1 MNKINTK
8 MPNGFNTAVDSIIN
22 NNISLFQSI
31 IHAKSPFHKHIL
43 KLFQIACEYNRMDI
57 VQYLLTINP
66 KIHIREGDDRAFRLA
81 CSNGNLQIANFLLEK
96 NNNVNIQRAFIET
109 VCSSNTYI
117 VDWLY
122 KLISNK
128 SEGQLSNVLNE
139 ACIKM
144 VKNQIRPIFRN
155 IVNDYMHLLDFEK
168 LLTLAFINYNL
179 DCMYYIAHLVDND
192 QLIEVISL
200 ALDRGT
206 AQSYEIIKYL
216 MIYVDNPTALFDP
229 FIKACRNGD
238 EQFLDI
244 MLTRFRNKKIKWM
257 FPTVCREAFNKN
269 HTRIVH
275 IILSRCKELPLDI
288 LSIYQEYPH
297 YHDLYTY
304 IMLVNPNFMDWL
316 NCEFSPV
323 DTDKDIDCAI
333 CLCDHDTFVKTK
345 CGHIFGK
352 KCILK
357 WIEHGKTDCPMCR
370 RNLV

>member
-1 MNKINTK
+1 

-22 NNISLFQSI
+22 NNIRLFQSI
-31 IHAKSPFHKHIL
+31 IHPKSPFHKNIL

-66 KIHIREGDDRAFRLA
+66 KLHIREGDDRAFRLA

-96 NNNVNIQRAFIET
+96 NDNVNIQRAFIEI
-109 VCSSNTYI
+109 VCTGNIYI

-122 KLISNK
+122 KLICNK
-128 SEGQLSNVLNE
+128 SEGQISNVLNE
-139 ACIKM
+139 ACIKI
-144 VKNQIRPIFRN
+144 VKNQIRPIFSD
-155 IVNDYMHLLDFEK
+155 IVNDYMHLLNLNELFK
-168 LLTLAFINYNL
+168 LTFIYNNL
-179 DCMYYIAHLVDND
+179 DCMCYITDLVDND

-206 AQSYEIIKYL
+206 DQSYVIIKYL
-216 MIYVDNPTALFDP
+216 MSYVDNPTALFDP

-244 MLTRFRNKKIKWM
+244 MLTRFSNKKIKWM
-257 FPTVCREAFNKN
+257 FPTVCRAAFNKN
-269 HTRIVH
+269 HTHIVN
-275 IILSRCKELPLDI
+275 IILSHYQELPLDI
-288 LSIYQEYPH
+288 FSIYQEYPH
-297 YHDLYTY
+297 YHDLYIY
-304 IMLVNPNFMDWL
+304 LMLFNPEFMDWL
-316 NCEFSPV
+316 NCEFSPK

-345 CGHIFGK
+345 CGHIFGR

-357 WIEHGKTDCPMCR
+357 WIEQGKTDCPMCR